1 MRCEANRAWRAR
13 AQARARAAAAA
24 SAVLAAALLAG
35 GCGSDGGPSGPVNTT
50 PPESTNGI
58 QWSKGRLWIAA
69 IQGSQLVQVDPVS
82 GEITQGY
89 GPEDGLGPND
99 DLVLVDGG
107 AFVVTEPSRG
117 TVSRF
122 DPEHG
127 GRTVLDE
134 IGPQANG
141 ITKCADGRV
150 FASLEWPVG
159 GVFEIDPTGATP
171 ARKVTTTAPGM
182 NSMACVGDDLYA
194 PTFFAGG
201 VIRVN
206 RESGEITTIVEG
218 GLNLPSAVHA
228 MPDGTIVALQVV
240 LPVKLMKV
248 DVASGELTEL
258 ARVEGMIADN
268 FAVGPDGTF
277 YVTDFLDAGVVV
289 ISPDGTQR
297 RIEL

>member
-1 MRCEANRAWRAR
+1 MRCDVARTWRAR
-13 AQARARAAAAA
+13 AAA
-24 SAVLAAALLAG
+24 SAVLAAALLAA
-35 GCGSDGGPSGPVNTT
+35 GCGSDGSPSGPVNTT

-69 IQGSQLVQVDPVS
+69 IQGSQLVQVDPES
-82 GEITQGY
+82 GQITQGY

-122 DPEHG
+122 HPEE

-150 FASLEWPVG
+150 FANLEWPVG

-171 ARKVTTTAPGM
+171 ARQVTTKAPGM

-206 RESGEITTIVEG
+206 RESGEITTIVDG
-218 GLNLPSAVHA
+218 GLNLPSAAHA
-228 MPDGTIVALQVV
+228 MPDGTIVVLQVV
-240 LPVKLMKV
+240 LPVRLLKV
-248 DVASGELTEL
+248 DVSSGELTEF
-258 ARVEGMIADN
+258 ARIEGMIADN

-289 ISPDGTQR
+289 VSPDGSQR

>member
-1 MRCEANRAWRAR
+1 MRCDVARTWRAR
-13 AQARARAAAAA
+13 VRATARARAAAR
-24 SAVLAAALLAG
+24 AVLVAALLAG
-35 GCGSDGGPSGPVNTT
+35 GCGSGGGPSGPVNTT

-69 IQGSQLVQVDPVS
+69 IQGSQLVQVDPES
-82 GEITQGY
+82 GQITEGY

-122 DPEHG
+122 HPEE

-150 FASLEWPVG
+150 FANLEWPVG
-159 GVFEIDPTGATP
+159 GVFEIDPTGATS
-171 ARKVTTTAPGM
+171 ARQVTTKAPGM
-182 NSMACVGDDLYA
+182 NSMACVGDGLYA

-206 RESGEITTIVEG
+206 RESGEITTIVDG

-240 LPVKLMKV
+240 LPVRLLKV
-248 DVASGELTEL
+248 DVVSGELTEL
-258 ARVEGMIADN
+258 ARIEGMIADN

-289 ISPDGTQR
+289 VSPDGSQR